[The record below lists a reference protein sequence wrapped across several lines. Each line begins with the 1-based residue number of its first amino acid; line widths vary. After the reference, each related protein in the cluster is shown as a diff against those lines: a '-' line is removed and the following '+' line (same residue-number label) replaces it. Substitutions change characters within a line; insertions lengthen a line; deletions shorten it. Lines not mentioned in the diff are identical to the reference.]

1 MVIIVIH
8 YKMHYRY
15 IFFSTIPTSNF
26 DSCTMNTQN
35 VVTPYIVPPVML
47 MSSSSSG
54 SNLKQSN
61 SMRKKGRFRVRR
73 VSKTPEGSK
82 DNIKREKSSSPVKS
96 VSIAMTSSITPNV
109 ISSQLADNQ
118 STYTSQTK
126 RDIID
131 VTVYD
136 VSKLFSKSY
145 DNNLAANYILDESGT

>member
-1 MVIIVIH
+1 
-8 YKMHYRY
+8 
-15 IFFSTIPTSNF
+15 
-26 DSCTMNTQN
+26 MNSQN

-82 DNIKREKSSSPVKS
+82 DNIKRETSCSPVKS
-96 VSIAMTSSITPNV
+96 VSIAVTSSNVFSTP
-109 ISSQLADNQ
+109 LAVNQ
-118 STYTSQTK
+118 STYTSQK
-126 RDIID
+126 KQEIID

-145 DNNLAANYILDESGT
+145 DTNLAANYMLDESGT